1 MPNTAQEVY
10 NEIIQTLTLAERLRL
25 ATLILNSLVENN
37 VTLFEQNDLWIQ
49 QDQTDLMNFSLQYAA
64 TVFSEEVEIVE

>member
-1 MPNTAQEVY
+1 MPSTAQEVY

-37 VTLFEQNDLWIQ
+37 VALVEQSDRWSK
-49 QDQTDLMNFSLQYAA
+49 QDQTDLTNFSLQHAD
-64 TVFSEEVEIVE
+64 TIFSDEENVE